1 MKQNYSRDTE
11 AIINSL
17 GEKRPRLLLH
27 SCCGPC
33 SSSVLEYLTKHFD
46 VTVFFFNPNIQPEE
60 EYEKRLFWQRKVIDR
75 YKAAVGLI
83 VPPYEG
89 KSFVEVSRGLE
100 TLSEGGKRCESC
112 FFLRLSETAKLAKK
126 EGFDYFTT
134 TLTVSPHKNA
144 EIINTIGFE
153 LAEKNDTNWLPADF
167 KKKEGYKR
175 SIELS
180 AEYGLYRQIYCGCLC
195 SKNNSRT
202 LT

>member
-1 MKQNYSRDTE
+1 MKKNYSRETE

-33 SSSVLEYLTKHFD
+33 SSSVLEYLTRHFD

-75 YKAAVGLI
+75 YKGAVGLI
-83 VPPYEG
+83 APPYDG
-89 KSFVEVSRGLE
+89 GRFAEVSRGLE
-100 TLSEGGKRCESC
+100 ALPEGGKRCENC
-112 FFLRLSETAKLAKK
+112 FLLRLSETARLAKK

-144 EIINTIGFE
+144 ELINKIGFE
-153 LAEKNDTNWLPADF
+153 QAERTGANWLPADF

-180 AEYGLYRQIYCGCLC
+180 AEYGLYRQSYCGCLC
-195 SKNNSRT
+195 SMQNE
-202 LT
+202 

>member
-1 MKQNYSRDTE
+1 MKKNYSRE
-11 AIINSL
+11 MESVISSL
-17 GEKRPRLLLH
+17 DGKRPRLLLH

-33 SSSVLEYLTKHFD
+33 SSSVLEYLTRHFD

-75 YKAAVGLI
+75 YKGAVGLTA
-83 VPPYEG
+83 PLYEG
-89 KSFVEVSRGLE
+89 GSFTEVSKGLE
-100 TLSEGGKRCESC
+100 TLPEGGQRCENC
-112 FFLRLSETAKLAKK
+112 FLLRLSETAKLAKK
-126 EGFDYFTT
+126 ERFDYFST

-144 EIINTIGFE
+144 EMINKIGFE
-153 LAEKNDTNWLPADF
+153 LAEQNSINWLPADF

-180 AEYGLYRQIYCGCLC
+180 AEYGLYRQTYCGCLC
-195 SKNNSRT
+195 SQNNSRT